1 MAKIDKILGSIS
13 PAYGLVSGKGLFGG
27 LRSISP
33 AMMAID
39 AVKDKKKR
47 KAGTTTDED
56 ETGETGM
63 KCGGKAKKY
72 AKGGMVKK
80 AGGGAMQGPPA
91 SAPTAAA
98 SGGFDRNRL
107 GSLNSVTASKSSP
120 GMSVRPSFKKGMPG
134 IKVKGSFAKGGKVSS
149 ASSRGDGIAKKGK
162 TKGKMR

>member
-13 PAYGLVSGKGLFGG
+13 PAYGLVSGQGAFAN
-27 LRSISP
+27 LRKISP
-33 AMMAID
+33 LMHMIGETDTKAE
-39 AVKDKKKR
+39 KRR
-47 KAGTTTDED
+47 KAEKAAAAGKAEAP
-56 ETGETGM
+56 EAGEGM
-63 KCGGKAKKY
+63 KRGGK
-72 AKGGMVKK
+72 VKK
-80 AGGGAMQGPPA
+80 AGGGAVQGPPA

-107 GSLNSVTASKSSP
+107 GSLNAPTASKSSP

-134 IKVKGSFAKGGKVSS
+134 IKVKGSFAKGGS